1 MFKIQM
7 TKTIK
12 IKERKLTGSQDLRDK
27 KPLDCPTG
35 LYAYGQEARINR
47 GMTKKLS
54 WTRVNYHFKF
64 IILFVI
70 ARRL

>member
-1 MFKIQM
+1 M

-35 LYAYGQEARINR
+35 LYAYGQEARTRPGNDTFCK
-47 GMTKKLS
+47 MDNLS
-54 WTRVNYHFKF
+54 IFF
-64 IILFVI
+64 S
-70 ARRL
+70 